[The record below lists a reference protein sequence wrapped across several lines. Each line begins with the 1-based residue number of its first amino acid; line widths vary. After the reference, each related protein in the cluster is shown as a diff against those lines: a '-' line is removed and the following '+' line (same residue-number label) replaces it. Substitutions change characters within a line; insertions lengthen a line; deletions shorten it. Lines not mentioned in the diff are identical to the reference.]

1 MVEPK
6 RLAKSFHFA
15 LQGIHYAFRSQ
26 QNVRIHCIVG
36 ILVILAALFFQV
48 NPFEM
53 GILSIV
59 ILLVIAV
66 EMVNTAIEKMVD
78 LIIAEHHNDA
88 KIAKDVASGMVL
100 VTVIGAVIVGILI
113 FYPYVM
119 RNFFS

>member
-6 RLAKSFHFA
+6 KLAKSFHYAF
-15 LQGIHYAFRSQ
+15 QGIHYAFRSQ
-26 QNVRIHCIVG
+26 QNVRIHFLVG
-36 ILVILAALFFQV
+36 VLVILAALFFQV

-53 GILSIV
+53 GILAIV

-78 LIIAEHHNDA
+78 LIISEHHNDA

-100 VTVIGAVIVGILI
+100 ITVIGAIIVGILI
-113 FYPYVM
+113 FTPYIM
-119 RNFFS
+119 RSLT